1 MLELLNGS
9 FLFLSLQLQNEIFTH
24 TIEKKKNISLI
35 RKGFHAVLN
44 SQKNSFKETL
54 SVLMLCTPVFI
65 HVFTSSSSALLGR
78 PCCGLSVWLPPLAIF
93 NTLFW
98 VYAKFS
104 WENWQ
109 NKNTQRVSAIFVWY
123 QNGHQWL
130 RIMSLALKVNVS
142 ILKLCTHSYSCE

>member
-1 MLELLNGS
+1 MVHFCFS
-9 FLFLSLQLQNEIFTH
+9 LSIQLQNEIFTH
-24 TIEKKKNISLI
+24 TIEKNKKQNSLI
-35 RKGFHAVLN
+35 QKGFHAVLN

-54 SVLMLCTPVFI
+54 SVLMLCAPVFI
-65 HVFTSSSSALLGR
+65 FTSSSSALLGR
-78 PCCGLSVWLPPLAIF
+78 PHCGLSIWLPPLAIL

-109 NKNTQRVSAIFVWY
+109 NKNTQRVSAIFIWY
-123 QNGHQWL
+123 QNGHRWL
-130 RIMSLALKVNVS
+130 RIMSLALKVNAS